1 MISPELEE
9 LRASVRRFVDR
20 ELLPREGELPESDHL
35 PPDLY
40 GELADRLRAAGL
52 WAFSTPVELGGGG
65 GGVLAQTIVTEELS
79 RSLYGLALAGRTGN
93 PLPVLLVASPELVD
107 RYARP
112 VVDGERLG
120 AFALTEPTGGADPVG
135 NLRTTAV
142 RDGDHWVLDGRKTFV
157 SLGDIADHV
166 VVFASTD
173 RTLGARGITAFV
185 VDADTPGFEVVRRI
199 PTMGSL
205 APAELELSGCRVPD
219 ARRIGEVGH
228 GFVLAQQALGRA
240 RAEIGARA
248 VGASVRLLD
257 EALSHVAA
265 RESFGVPLGAH
276 QGVQWMLADCAL
288 DIEATRWLTYAAAQ
302 AADSGV
308 DTRVA
313 DSLVKVQASE
323 ALGRVADRV
332 LQLFGGWG
340 YTKDLPIERFYR
352 EARMWRI
359 VEGPNEVHRWAV
371 ARALG
376 RRGTRALELRS

>member
-1 MISPELEE
+1 MIPPELEE

-35 PPDLY
+35 PDDLH

-52 WAFSTPVELGGGG
+52 WAFSTPVELGGVG

-79 RSLYGLALAGRTGN
+79 RSLYGLALAGRVGN
-93 PLPVLLVASPELVD
+93 PIPVLLAGSPTIVD
-107 RYARP
+107 RFARP
-112 VVDGERLG
+112 VVAGERLG

-142 RDGDHWVLDGRKTFV
+142 PDGDHWVLDGRKTFI
-157 SLGDIADHV
+157 SLGDVADHV

-173 RTLGARGITAFV
+173 RSAGARGVTAFV
-185 VDADTPGFEVVRRI
+185 VETDAPGFEVVRRI

-219 ARRIGEVGH
+219 EHRIGDVGA
-228 GFVLAQQALGRA
+228 GFVLAQQVLGRA

-248 VGASVRLLD
+248 VGASMRLLD
-257 EALSHVAA
+257 EALAHVAV
-265 RESFGVPLGAH
+265 RESFAAPLVAH

-288 DIEATRWLTYAAAQ
+288 DVEATRWLTYAAAR
-302 AADSGV
+302 AADEGL
-308 DTRVA
+308 DTRTV

-340 YTKDLPIERFYR
+340 YSKDLPIERFYR

-359 VEGPNEVHRWAV
+359 VEGPNEVHRWSV
-371 ARALG
+371 ARALA
-376 RRGTRALELRS
+376 RHGTRALELRP